1 MQIAFSYPCHVGVVT
16 LDGDMT
22 SMTFG
27 AGEAVSVV
35 NAGCLTME
43 NRSHQDFETSD
54 GLLLLHVPLA
64 AICWESEYVGCV

>member
-1 MQIAFSYPCHVGVVT
+1 MQIAFNYPLRVGVVT

-27 AGEAVSVV
+27 EGEVVRVS

-54 GLLLLHVPLA
+54 GLLLLNVPLA
-64 AICWESEYVGCV
+64 AIRWESEYVVV

>member
-1 MQIAFSYPCHVGVVT
+1 MQIAFNCPLRVGVVT

-27 AGEAVSVV
+27 EGEVIRVV
-35 NAGCLTME
+35 NAGCLTLE

-54 GLLLLHVPLA
+54 GLLLKSVPLA
-64 AICWESEYVGCV
+64 AVRWEQEYADCV